1 MNRVLW
7 FAVLFVLVANL
18 LLTIWKRMQAQRRRA
33 HALDV
38 LKTHGLTP
46 VLYIPTVGVDDAD
59 LRKALDEFAFSGQ
72 VILTSDGTVVGGFAG
87 SAAIGPLPH
96 LMPVV
101 PNTGKV

>member
-46 VLYIPTVGVDDAD
+46 VLYIPTIGVEDAD
-59 LRKALDEFAFSGQ
+59 LREALDEFAFSGQ
-72 VILTSDGTVVGGFAG
+72 IIQASDGTVIGGFAG
-87 SAAIGPLPH
+87 SAAKGPRHNLRY
-96 LMPVV
+96 VV
-101 PNTGKV
+101 PNTGKD

>member
-18 LLTIWKRMQAQRRRA
+18 LLPVWRRMQVQRRQA

-46 VLYIPTVGVDDAD
+46 VLYIPTVGVEDAD

-87 SAAIGPLPH
+87 SAAKGPRPNFRH
-96 LMPVV
+96 VV
-101 PNTGKV
+101 PDIGKD